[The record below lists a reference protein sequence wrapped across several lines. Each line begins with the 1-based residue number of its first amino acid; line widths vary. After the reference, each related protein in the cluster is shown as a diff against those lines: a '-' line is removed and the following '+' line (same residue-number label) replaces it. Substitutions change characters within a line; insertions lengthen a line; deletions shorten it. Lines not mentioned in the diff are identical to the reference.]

1 MNLKNFDKVSKN
13 LQKGFKKPQEELKNP
28 DREIIFA
35 VPGSKVFISK
45 YYKNRPNSFL
55 NISLTGHKCDLLC
68 KHCKGILLK
77 NMMDLN
83 DYGASFN
90 HDKFNY
96 NKNSDNR
103 ILNILDGFLE
113 GTVGGVLLSGG
124 FTKNGSLPLDG
135 QIYKEIKEVKSKFGS
150 RIKIFMH
157 LGFVDSNTAAGLKDS
172 NIDGVLVNII
182 PDKNAIENVYNLKG
196 FDKDDYYK
204 TIKILKN
211 AGLKISPHIIIGIS
225 EGRITGELEAID
237 EISKIGVDSVV
248 FVLLKKISSQI
259 NLNSS
264 GVRTTEI
271 LDLFN
276 YAEKIMPNTPK
287 VLGCAKSAGPESSN
301 LEINLLK
308 NGISTIA
315 FPSEK
320 TIEFV
325 IDNNL
330 KYKFIEQC
338 CAFI

>member
-1 MNLKNFDKVSKN
+1 LDIKDI
-13 LQKGFKKPQEELKNP
+13 KKSHKELKNP

-35 VPGSKVFISK
+35 VPGSKVFISR

-77 NMMDLN
+77 DMVDLN
-83 DYGASFN
+83 DCGAS
-90 HDKFNY
+90 FNY

-103 ILNILDGFLE
+103 ILNILDRFLE
-113 GTVGGVLLSGG
+113 GIVGGILLSGG
-124 FTKNGSLPLDG
+124 FTKNGNLSLDG

-150 RIKIFMH
+150 RIKIFIH
-157 LGFVDSNTAAGLKDS
+157 LGFVDNNTAISLKDS

-196 FDKDDYYK
+196 FDEDDYYT
-204 TIKILKN
+204 TIEILKN

-225 EGRITGELEAID
+225 EGRITKEFEAID
-237 EISKIGVDSVV
+237 EISKIGVDSIV
-248 FVLLKKISSQI
+248 FVLLKKISSQV

-264 GVRTTEI
+264 GVKTTEI

-276 YAEKIMPNTPK
+276 YAEKLMPTTPK
-287 VLGCAKSAGPESSN
+287 ALGCARSASLESSN
-301 LEINLLK
+301 LEVNLLK

-315 FPSEK
+315 FPSEEA
-320 TIEFV
+320 IEFV
-325 IDNNL
+325 INNNL

>member
-1 MNLKNFDKVSKN
+1 MNLKNLDKVNKN
-13 LQKGFKKPQEELKNP
+13 LQKGFKKPLEELKNP

-55 NISLTGHKCDLLC
+55 NISITGHKCDLLC
-68 KHCKGILLK
+68 KHCKGILLRD
-77 NMMDLN
+77 MLDLN
-83 DYGASFN
+83 DYGADFN
-90 HDKFNY
+90 HDRFDCT
-96 NKNSDNR
+96 KNSDNR

-113 GTVGGVLLSGG
+113 GTVGGILLSGG

-135 QIYKEIKEVKSKFGS
+135 QIYKEIKEIKSKFGS
-150 RIKIFMH
+150 SIKIFMH
-157 LGFVDSNTAAGLKDS
+157 LGFVDNNTAISLKES

-182 PDKNAIENVYNLKG
+182 PDKNAIENVYNLRG
-196 FDKDDYYK
+196 FDKNDYYT
-204 TIKILKN
+204 TIRILKN

-225 EGRITGELEAID
+225 DGRITKEFEAID
-237 EISKIGVDSVV
+237 EISKIGVDSIV

-264 GVRTTEI
+264 GVKTTEI

-276 YAEKIMPNTPK
+276 YAEKLMPDTPK
-287 VLGCAKSAGPESSN
+287 VLGCAKSSGPELDN
-301 LEINLLK
+301 LEISLLK
-308 NGISTIA
+308 NGVNTIA